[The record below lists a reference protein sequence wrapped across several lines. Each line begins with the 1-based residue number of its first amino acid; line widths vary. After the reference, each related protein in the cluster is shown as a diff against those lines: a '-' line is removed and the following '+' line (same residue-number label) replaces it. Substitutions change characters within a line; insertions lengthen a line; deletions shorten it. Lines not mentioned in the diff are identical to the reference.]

1 MTFALTVSKGS
12 PVSVPA
18 DQPSQPDLGDVPF
31 YLVDSAKSVEMAPG
45 RIALGLIRLR
55 GWQVHRLAPVPDDL
69 AGQAAYLVRVNY
81 EFDVAPGVPAP
92 AWAEV
97 GFEFPDPEVVVYDAV
112 PTRVVKQADGASYRL
127 TGQLNFVR
135 RDGGG
140 GCSWPGDSPAAN
152 IALPALVPRIDSFGL
167 SGSLIR
173 WRHTDEVPAGTHTG
187 WLVLLVPERW
197 DEVPVMAAGNY
208 YVETDPGLRLRPA
221 GLHDAFTVR
230 LPAPGPVDGLV
241 QTSVDASR
249 EARGGRPRV
258 FVSYAHESAAHT
270 AAVTDFCAFLAARGL
285 DVRFDRQGLNERR
298 NWDRWIN
305 TQIRRADYVI
315 VIASPAYRAAGDG
328 TLAKGERLGVQFE
341 YDRLVD
347 LLHRYREEWTRKIL
361 PVVLPGRSPEEI
373 PLSFLPGIADHYLVT
388 GITEEGAAN
397 LLRVLLHRAAG

>member
-1 MTFALTVSKGS
+1 
-12 PVSVPA
+12 VSVPA
-18 DQPSQPDLGDVPF
+18 DQPGQPDLGDVPL
-31 YLVDSAKSVEMAPG
+31 YLIDSAKSVEMAPG
-45 RIALGLIRLR
+45 RIAFGLIRLR
-55 GWQVHRLAPVPDDL
+55 GWQVHRLVPVPDDL

-81 EFDVAPGVPAP
+81 EFDVAPGVQAP

-97 GFEFPDPEVVVYDAV
+97 GFEFPDPEVVVYDAM
-112 PTRVVKQADGASYRL
+112 PTRVVEQADAASYQL

-140 GCSWPGDSPAAN
+140 SGSWPAGSPAAN

-173 WRHTDEVPAGTHTG
+173 WRHTDDVPAGTHTG
-187 WLVLLVPERW
+187 WLVLLVPEQW
-197 DEVPVMAAGNY
+197 VEVPVVAAGNY
-208 YVETDPGLRLRPA
+208 HVETDPGLRLRPA

-230 LPAPGPVDGLV
+230 LPAPGPGERAARMP
-241 QTSVDASR
+241 VDAPG
-249 EARGGRPRV
+249 EARGARPRV
-258 FVSYAHESAAHT
+258 FVSYAHESGAHT
-270 AAVTDFCAFLAARGL
+270 AAVTEFCAFLAARGL
-285 DVRFDRQGLNERR
+285 DVRFDRQGLYERR

-347 LLHRYREEWTRKIL
+347 LLHRSGEEWTRKIL

-388 GITEEGAAN
+388 GITEEGTAR